1 MSGNRTATATQRRA
15 NAKRRR
21 WLRRKQRIRQRIHG
35 TAERPR
41 LSVYKSNCYT
51 YVQVIDD
58 SCGRTL
64 VAASNRESEL
74 KEAGN
79 TVAGAGRL
87 GLTVGERLRGHGVSA
102 VVFDRNGYPYHGRVR
117 ALADGVREAGIE
129 L

>member
-1 MSGNRTATATQRRA
+1 MSGSRTANATQRRA

-21 WLRRKQRIRQRIHG
+21 WLRRKQRIRKRIYG

-64 VAASNRESEL
+64 VAVSNRESKME
-74 KEAGN
+74 EAGN
-79 TVAGAGRL
+79 TVAGVGRL
-87 GLTVGERLRGHGVSA
+87 GLAVGERLRGHGISA

-117 ALADGVREAGIE
+117 ALADGVREAGVK